1 MKKKAVALV
10 TVLIF
15 MISIIN
21 IPHVYAEEGIK
32 AQFYNGNRDTS
43 TNSISVNFNLV
54 NNRISPV
61 DLSTIKLR
69 YYFTN
74 DGTQT
79 DNFACDYSPIG
90 NSNVSGTFSS
100 ASASNADKYLEVG
113 FSSSA
118 GNLVAGSSIVITTR
132 IWKSDWSSF
141 TQTND
146 YSFNS
151 SATAYADS
159 TSVTVYQNGSLIWG
173 VEPDSTVTP
182 TPTSDDIQSKFK
194 SLFIGYF
201 DTSDTDGPKF
211 AWSNTTIKAN
221 FQGTGISVNLIS
233 SGDNWFNV
241 IIDGV
246 VQTPINVTV
255 STSSPI
261 TLASGLTNS
270 THTIELV
277 KRTEANVGEVQFL
290 GFSVTDGSLL
300 DPSEASSRRIL
311 FIGDSITCGYG
322 DEGTSQYES
331 FTTKNENSYM
341 AYGALT
347 ARQLDSDAI
356 TVCWSG
362 KGVLRNYGGSTTDTM
377 PEIYQRILPYSS
389 TALWDASDWVPQ
401 VVVINLCTN
410 DYSTGIPD
418 ETDFTTAYSAF
429 VEDIRSR
436 FPNTDIYCAVGP
448 MLYGDSL
455 TSARSYING
464 VVTNKNTS
472 GDEKVHYIEFAT
484 QDAANG
490 YGEDWHPSLITHGIM
505 ANQLAAQI
513 KSDLGW

>member
-1 MKKKAVALV
+1 MKRKAATLL
-10 TVLIF
+10 TILIF
-15 MISIIN
+15 LISVMN
-21 IPHVYAEEGIK
+21 VPHVYAAEGIK

-43 TNSISVNFNLV
+43 TSSISINFNLA
-54 NNRISPV
+54 NNGDSPV

-90 NSNVSGTFSS
+90 NSNVSGTFGSIN
-100 ASASNADKYLEVG
+100 AKNADEYLEVG

-118 GNLVAGSSIVITTR
+118 GTLSAGSNIVIQTR

-141 TQTND
+141 KQTND

-151 SATAYADS
+151 SATTYVDS
-159 TSVTVYQNGSLIWG
+159 TSVTAYQNGSLIWG
-173 VEPDSTVTP
+173 VEPASTVKPSP
-182 TPTSDDIQSKFK
+182 TDLRSKFK
-194 SLFIGYF
+194 SDFIGYF

-221 FQGTGISVNLIS
+221 FEGTGISVNLIS
-233 SGDNWFNV
+233 GGDNWFNV

-246 VQTPINVTV
+246 VQTPINVNAG
-255 STSSPI
+255 TSSPI
-261 TLASGLTNS
+261 ILASGLTNS

-300 DPSEASSRRIL
+300 TPPEPSSRRIL

-322 DEGTSQYES
+322 DEGTNKYES
-331 FTTKNENSYM
+331 FTTKNENSYL

-347 ARQLDSDAI
+347 AKQLDADAV

-362 KGVLRNYGGSTTDTM
+362 KGVLRNYGGSTADTM

-389 TALWDASDWVPQ
+389 TALWNASDWQPQ

-418 ETDFTTAYSAF
+418 ETDFTDVYSAF
-429 VEDIRSR
+429 VEDIRGK
-436 FPNTDIYCAVGP
+436 FPNADIYCAVGP
-448 MLYGDSL
+448 MLYGDNL

-464 VVTNKNTS
+464 VVTNRNTS
-472 GDEKVHYIEFAT
+472 GDEKVHYIEFVT

-505 ANQLAAQI
+505 ADQLTAQI